1 MIDATY
7 FREQLARD
15 LQAMGNRAVVELRL
29 LGGHVHR
36 VRSVVDVGDG
46 HVTVERFPARGE
58 EGNWEGDAWRE
69 QVMGAPAK
77 EIERVI
83 VPFESILDVILTPG
97 RASSGARIGF
107 G

>member
-1 MIDATY
+1 MIDARY

-15 LQAMGNRAVVELRL
+15 VQAMGERAVVELRL

-36 VRSVVDVGDG
+36 VRSVVEVSDG
-46 HVTVERFPARGE
+46 HVTVERFAARGD
-58 EGNWEGDAWRE
+58 EGAWEGDSWRE

-77 EIERVI
+77 ETERVI
-83 VPFESILDVILTPG
+83 VPFESILDVILTRG
-97 RASSGARIGF
+97 QAASGSRIGF

>member
-15 LQAMGNRAVVELRL
+15 VKAMGDRAVVELRL

-36 VRSVVDVGDG
+36 VRAVVEVSDG
-46 HVTVERFPARGE
+46 HVTVERFQARGDE
-58 EGNWEGDAWRE
+58 ETWEGDGWRE
-69 QVMGAPAK
+69 QVLGAPAK
-77 EIERVI
+77 EVERV
-83 VPFESILDVILTPG
+83 VVAFESILDVILSQG
-97 RASSGARIGF
+97 RASSGSRIGF

>member
-1 MIDATY
+1 MIDARY

-15 LQAMGNRAVVELRL
+15 VQAMGDRAVVELRL

-36 VRSVVDVGDG
+36 VRSVVDVSDG
-46 HVTVERFPARGE
+46 HVTVERFQTRTE
-58 EGNWEGDAWRE
+58 EGSWEGDGWRE

-77 EIERVI
+77 DTERVI
-83 VPFESILDVILTPG
+83 VPFESILDVILSPG
-97 RASSGARIGF
+97 RAAAGSRIGF